1 MFLATGFAK
10 HMRKLQTHQYLHI
23 VQNKVKEKNIKSWG
37 PKVLLSI
44 KPWMRWDETRP
55 VEQTRHQS
63 WVWVRQFHCSEWNT
77 EHTCT
82 FVRGTFVCG
91 EWASSYHSVLN
102 GVSSPKAREG
112 LRRSA
117 VCRTR
122 WPTYWKK
129 TFPSPLSLFLS
140 LHPSLLLSISSF
152 LFNLLVFFFPCAVVL
167 SPTRLD
173 SFCLSA
179 LTHALFV
186 VWPRMFAEEIFHVCL
201 LCNLTFQTHSC
212 SNTVIKCQPVFNQTN
227 YCLLL
232 AVTSCVHIFK

>member
-1 MFLATGFAK
+1 
-10 HMRKLQTHQYLHI
+10 
-23 VQNKVKEKNIKSWG
+23 
-37 PKVLLSI
+37 
-44 KPWMRWDETRP
+44 MRWAETRP
-55 VEQTRHQS
+55 IEQTRHQS

-82 FVRGTFVCG
+82 FVRGFPLENERAVTTRC
-91 EWASSYHSVLN
+91 WM
-102 GVSSPKAREG
+102 G
-112 LRRSA
+112 LALQRPVKVWGGAQSA
-117 VCRTR
+117 GRGDPLTG
-122 WPTYWKK
+122 KK
-129 TFPSPLSLFLS
+129 HFLPLSLSFSLS
-140 LHPSLLLSISSF
+140 IPRSCSPFPPSSLISSF
-152 LFNLLVFFFPCAVVL
+152 SFFPALWFL

-201 LCNLTFQTHSC
+201 LFNLTIQTHSC

>member
-1 MFLATGFAK
+1 MSWDSSHRTDPSPELSLSTTVSLLGVEHRA
-10 HMRKLQTHQYLHI
+10 HLHFCP
-23 VQNKVKEKNIKSWG
+23 W
-37 PKVLLSI
+37 LS
-44 KPWMRWDETRP
+44 
-55 VEQTRHQS
+55 
-63 WVWVRQFHCSEWNT
+63 F
-77 EHTCT
+77 
-82 FVRGTFVCG
+82 G

-140 LHPSLLLSISSF
+140 LSIPRSCSPFPPSSLISSF
-152 LFNLLVFFFPCAVVL
+152 SFFPALWFL

-201 LCNLTFQTHSC
+201 LFNLTIQTHSC

-232 AVTSCVHIFK
+232 AVTSCVHILK

>member
-1 MFLATGFAK
+1 
-10 HMRKLQTHQYLHI
+10 
-23 VQNKVKEKNIKSWG
+23 
-37 PKVLLSI
+37 
-44 KPWMRWDETRP
+44 MRWDSSRRTDPSPELSLSTTVSLLG
-55 VEQTRHQS
+55 VEHRAHLHFCPWLS
-63 WVWVRQFHCSEWNT
+63 F
-77 EHTCT
+77 
-82 FVRGTFVCG
+82 G

-173 SFCLSA
+173 SLCLSA